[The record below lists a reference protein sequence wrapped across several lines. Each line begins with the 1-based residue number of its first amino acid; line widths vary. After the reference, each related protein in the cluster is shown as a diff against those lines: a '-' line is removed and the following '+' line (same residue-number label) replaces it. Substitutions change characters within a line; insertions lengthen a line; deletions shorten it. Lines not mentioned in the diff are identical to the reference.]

1 MKRITQIAT
10 TKGLTKIEVSPKGE
24 GVVLMKITVKGVG
37 NIPRQVHT
45 IELTSMEARLA
56 AKRILSE
63 NLIDL
68 RKDAY
73 KIKGGN

>member
-1 MKRITQIAT
+1 MKVTEIAT
-10 TKGLTKIEVSPKGE
+10 TKGLTKIEVKPIVGKD
-24 GVVLMKITVKGVG
+24 VVLLKVTVKGVG
-37 NIPRQVHT
+37 GLPRQVHT

-56 AKRILSE
+56 AKRIQTE
-63 NLIDL
+63 NTIDL